1 MPEYRSFEQCRGSV
15 GAVSGQCWGS
25 VGAVSGQC
33 RGSVRAVSGQCRGT
47 VSEILDSGPPWTASS
62 SVGVSCVGVS
72 GIRVSG
78 SVGCVG
84 CVGVSECRSVE
95 TLPYELADPTSL
107 ADPPCRYKGVGVV
120 SG

>member
-15 GAVSGQCWGS
+15 GAVLGQCWGS

-33 RGSVRAVSGQCRGT
+33 RGSVGA

-62 SVGVSCVGVS
+62 SVGVS

-78 SVGCVG
+78 SVGCVGCVG